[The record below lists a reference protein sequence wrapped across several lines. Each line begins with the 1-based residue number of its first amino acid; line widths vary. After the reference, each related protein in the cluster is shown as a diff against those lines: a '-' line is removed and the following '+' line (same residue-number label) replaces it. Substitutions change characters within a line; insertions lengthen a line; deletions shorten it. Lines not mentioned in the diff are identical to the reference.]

1 MKKGPVILIIVAV
14 LILSVGL
21 YLKMH
26 KVDVKNYPLIRYGTI
41 IAFGDSLIEGVGSTK
56 GNDLASLLSRGI
68 GEEVINE
75 GRSGDTTITALSRV
89 NDVLELDPKIV
100 ILLLGGNDYLKHV
113 PKEETFQNLEDMITI
128 FQNKGAIVV
137 LLGVRGGALKD
148 NYDSDFEDLS
158 RRMGTFYISN
168 VLDGLLGKKEYM
180 YDTVHPNDAGYKM
193 ISERVLPILK
203 DILKK

>member
-1 MKKGPVILIIVAV
+1 
-14 LILSVGL
+14 
-21 YLKMH
+21 
-26 KVDVKNYPLIRYGTI
+26 
-41 IAFGDSLIEGVGSTK
+41 
-56 GNDLASLLSRGI
+56 LLSRGI

-193 ISERVLPILK
+193 IAERVLPILK

>member
-113 PKEETFQNLEDMITI
+113 PKEETFQNLENMITI